1 MPAMT
6 DPLLPT
12 RWELCSQQDPPR
24 LELESYVKTHFAK
37 HWDAEINGFMPWLAG
52 MRNDQGGLM
61 GVLGLRPAECGPLFL
76 EHYLDQ
82 PIEQQLA
89 TVSGHPIQRQHLV
102 EVGNLASST
111 PGGARWLIVALTAY
125 LQMTGR
131 EWVVFTGGPGLR
143 NAFRRLGLSTLHEL
157 APADPARIGPTVAQW
172 GRYYQQKPRVMAG
185 RIDEGFLKLDS
196 LFTEGCPWRVLW
208 DAAKRAAVP
217 EGVSR

>member
-1 MPAMT
+1 M
-6 DPLLPT
+6 
-12 RWELCSQQDPPR
+12 
-24 LELESYVKTHFAK
+24 
-37 HWDAEINGFMPWLAG
+37 
-52 MRNDQGGLM
+52 
-61 GVLGLRPAECGPLFL
+61 
-76 EHYLDQ
+76 
-82 PIEQQLA
+82 
-89 TVSGHPIQRQHLV
+89 
-102 EVGNLASST
+102 
-111 PGGARWLIVALTAY
+111 
-125 LQMTGR
+125 
-131 EWVVFTGGPGLR
+131 VFTGGPGLR